1 MIKFKWV
8 VRILRETDQEG
19 TEASQ
24 ALNHCKVCLHW
35 SQNLLILLRKL
46 QLLTNVFSKH
56 QHLFRRRKVTLT
68 IFMNFNKF
76 LVRVDL
82 EKFILHET
90 KKTGLKG
97 PSN

>member
-46 QLLTNVFSKH
+46 QLLTNVFS
-56 QHLFRRRKVTLT
+56 RRRKVTLT